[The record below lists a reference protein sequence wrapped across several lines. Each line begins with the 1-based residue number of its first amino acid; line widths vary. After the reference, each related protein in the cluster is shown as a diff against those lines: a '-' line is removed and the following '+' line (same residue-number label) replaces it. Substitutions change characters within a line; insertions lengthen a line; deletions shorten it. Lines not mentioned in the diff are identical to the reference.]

1 MKLCFTQFMWL
12 NVNFKM
18 FEGVHDSLKH
28 ERKCVR
34 ASHFHDTDVYKLYV
48 EYKDPGQMRH

>member
-1 MKLCFTQFMWL
+1 MKLCFTQLIWL

-28 ERKCVR
+28 ERKCIR
-34 ASHFHDTDVYKLYV
+34 ASHFHVTDVYKLYI
-48 EYKDPGQMRH
+48 EY